1 LHKLLGYEKDL
12 LLATT
17 PRKQQQKLLGTTIS
31 LRWWASLYNLLDQV
45 NIFICKILIF
55 LAFYETLPALV
66 LMYPS
71 HSLLGYAQ
79 FLCNFVENNGG
90 VLPLFCLVKG
100 ELPKCWM
107 EKSLPMEISQLSSD
121 NLEWSLTCLARIK
134 KKFCVPKEL

>member
-31 LRWWASLYNLLDQV
+31 LRWWASLYNLLNQV

-55 LAFYETLPALV
+55 LAFYKALSALV

-71 HSLLGYAQ
+71 RSSSFWDMYNFYATLAKTMGGAPSLLFSEGRIAK
-79 FLCNFVENNGG
+79 
-90 VLPLFCLVKG
+90 VLDG
-100 ELPKCWM
+100 
-107 EKSLPMEISQLSSD
+107 EISTNG
-121 NLEWSLTCLARIK
+121 NLPIK
-134 KKFCVPKEL
+134 

>member
-12 LLATT
+12 FLATT

-55 LAFYETLPALV
+55 LAFYEALPVLV

-71 HSLLGYAQ
+71 CSFSFGIHTISMRLRRRQWWGAPSLLFSEGRIAK
-79 FLCNFVENNGG
+79 
-90 VLPLFCLVKG
+90 VLDG
-100 ELPKCWM
+100 
-107 EKSLPMEISQLSSD
+107 EISTD
-121 NLEWSLTCLARIK
+121 GNLPNK
-134 KKFCVPKEL
+134 